1 MSCID
6 KLEQLLKEAGVP
18 CEVKDC
24 YGGRQVVVQIGEERG
39 DIIDAICSEFSYGHD
54 EGLLEIMGGLTE
66 EEEKWDSVKGYLTP
80 EEVAK
85 RFIYCYR
92 KGTTVYEES
101 TN

>member
-24 YGGRQVVVQIGEERG
+24 YRGRQVVVQVHN
-39 DIIDAICSEFSYGHD
+39 DVVDAICSEYSYGHD

>member
-6 KLEQLLKEAGVP
+6 KLEQLLKDAGVP

-24 YGGRQVVVQIGEERG
+24 YGGRQVVVQTGE
-39 DIIDAICSEFSYGHD
+39 DIVDAICSEFSYGHD

-66 EEEKWDSVKGYLTP
+66 EEARWDSVKGYLTP
-80 EEVAK
+80 EEVAQ

-92 KGTTVYEES
+92 KGTTVYEENI
-101 TN
+101 TE

>member
-24 YGGRQVVVQIGEERG
+24 YRGRQVVVQVNN
-39 DIIDAICSEFSYGHD
+39 DAIDAICSEFSYGHD

-66 EEEKWDSVKGYLTP
+66 EEGKWDSVKGYLTP

-92 KGTTVYEES
+92 KGTTVYEE
-101 TN
+101 NAN

>member
-24 YGGRQVVVQIGEERG
+24 YGGRQVVVQVRN
-39 DIIDAICSEFSYGHD
+39 DVVDAICSEYSYGHD

-66 EEEKWDSVKGYLTP
+66 EEERWDSVKGYLTP

-92 KGTTVYEES
+92 KGTTIYEED